1 MCRLNVEKFYLISE
15 MFVLFEIIVL
25 KMWLDVLNI
34 YIFIKVVW
42 GENSFFIIK
51 DIFVYKENDY
61 IFCIFLNI
69 LFDIDNE
76 FG

>member
-15 MFVLFEIIVL
+15 MFVMFEIIVL

-51 DIFVYKENDY
+51 DVFVYKENDY

>member
-51 DIFVYKENDY
+51 DVFVYKENDY

>member
-51 DIFVYKENDY
+51 DVFVYKENDY
-61 IFCIFLNI
+61 IFCLFLNI